1 MFKNI
6 GKTLCF
12 VGELSFW
19 LFIAT
24 AAIFLML
31 WFSEDMYYKVYG
43 LLIVPYVEF
52 ISAFLFALPLYG
64 FGKLIQDV
72 EMIREARR
80 RRAKRLKFFIMVR
93 IFCKGKQIVLNLQT
107 EA

>member
-12 VGELSFW
+12 IGELLFW
-19 LFIAT
+19 LFIA
-24 AAIFLML
+24 AGVIFLML

-52 ISAFLFALPLYG
+52 TSAFIFALPLYG
-64 FGKLIQDV
+64 FGRLIQDV
-72 EMIREARR
+72 QAIREA
-80 RRAKRLKFFIMVR
+80 I
-93 IFCKGKQIVLNLQT
+93 KG
-107 EA
+107 E